1 VTADSVG
8 HHEENPSVT
17 AFYRLFRV
25 LALLGAVGLLSA
37 CERYVEKTRCADH
50 FLEGDLGRWQVDS
63 QGLATDP
70 KTGLRWFRCNAGERF
85 QEGQCLGDAH
95 LMTKPDALAYVADF
109 AQSAGKA
116 WRLPTLDEMAS
127 LKETACTNPAINTQV
142 FPSAKVEQYWA
153 SDRSRHGAQLACAYY
168 SFSGNSYCRES
179 VLNQRPFWLVLD
191 R

>member
-1 VTADSVG
+1 MNVLNRCFAAVAVLLSV
-8 HHEENPSVT
+8 
-17 AFYRLFRV
+17 F
-25 LALLGAVGLLSA
+25 LLSA
-37 CERYVEKTRCADH
+37 CERYTEPVRCGDH
-50 FLEGDLGRWQVDS
+50 FSAGDLGRWEVDA

-85 QEGQCLGDAH
+85 QDGQCTGDAH
-95 LMTKPDALAYVADF
+95 LMSKIDAMAYVSDF
-109 AQSAGKA
+109 AESSGKA
-116 WRLPTLDEMAS
+116 WRLPTLKEMGT

-153 SDRSRHGAQLACAYY
+153 SDLSRHGSQLACAYY

-191 R
+191 K